1 MVTCPNFGCNS
12 MHGCPQTFLTKST
25 LKSTILGTMNVTSIS
40 KFRKDAKAYFDQVI
54 DDKDVLLI
62 TRNDGQTVVVMTLD
76 QYNSKAETDYLN
88 STIANRKHLQKSIA
102 DARAGKVEKH
112 DLIEI

>member
-1 MVTCPNFGCNS
+1 
-12 MHGCPQTFLTKST
+12 
-25 LKSTILGTMNVTSIS
+25 MNVTSIS

-76 QYNSKAETDYLN
+76 QYNSQIETDYLN
-88 STIANRKHLQKSIA
+88 SSSANREHLEKSMA
-102 DARAGKVEKH
+102 SLRAGKLEEH
-112 DLIEI
+112 DLIEA

>member
-1 MVTCPNFGCNS
+1 
-12 MHGCPQTFLTKST
+12 
-25 LKSTILGTMNVTSIS
+25 MNVTSIS

-76 QYNSKAETDYLN
+76 QYNSQAETDYLN
-88 STIANRKHLQKSIA
+88 SSPANRKHLEKSMA
-102 DARAGKVEKH
+102 SLYAGSLERH
-112 DLIEI
+112 DLVEG

>member
-1 MVTCPNFGCNS
+1 
-12 MHGCPQTFLTKST
+12 
-25 LKSTILGTMNVTSIS
+25 MNVTSIS
-40 KFRKDAKAYFDQVI
+40 KFRKDAKTYFDQVI

-76 QYNSKAETDYLN
+76 EYNSKAETDYLN
-88 STIANRKHLQKSIA
+88 STPANRKHLEKSIA

-112 DLIEI
+112 DLVET